1 MSVISLL
8 TDFGLQDEYVGLMK
22 GVILSI
28 APGARIVD
36 LCHQIDPQD
45 VVQAA
50 YLLQAGFSY
59 FPEQTVHIAV
69 VDPGVG
75 TERAVLGARI
85 ADHLFVAPDNGLLA
99 PLVQA
104 FACQQLVRVE
114 NSACFLDGV
123 SRTFHGRDI
132 FAPVGAH
139 LTNGL
144 ALSELG
150 PDMAVDRI
158 QTLHTPPVQEG
169 GQTLEGR
176 IIAVDRFGNLI
187 TNLFQERIQALEPT
201 KAAVEIRFKG
211 HLLSG
216 IHATYGQVPPQT
228 PLALIGSRG
237 SLEIA
242 VNQGDASRYFGADKG
257 DSLWVSRKA
266 SRAGASSR
274 S

>member
-1 MSVISLL
+1 MISLL

-28 APGARIVD
+28 APQARIVD
-36 LCHQIDPQD
+36 LCHHIDPQD

-50 YLLQAGFSY
+50 YLLQSSFSY

-99 PLVQA
+99 PLA
-104 FACQQLVRVE
+104 KTFACQQLVRVE

-132 FAPVGAH
+132 FAPVGAY

-150 PDMAVDRI
+150 PEMAGERI
-158 QTLHTPPVQEG
+158 QPLDMPSVQAHA
-169 GQTLEGR
+169 QALEGR

-187 TNLFQERIQALEPT
+187 TNLRQERIQTLEPT
-201 KAAVEIRFKG
+201 EAAVEIGLKG

-216 IHATYGQVPPQT
+216 IYATYGQVPPQS
-228 PLALIGSRG
+228 PLALVGSRG
-237 SLEIA
+237 YLEIA

-266 SRAGASSR
+266 IQAGASSR